1 MYATRLTRLCW
12 ILALVAAFG
21 AAHDADAQPD
31 QEERPDES
39 FSTTRLQTHV
49 AYLASDLF
57 EGRAPGTRGAQLAA
71 KYIAGELSDLG
82 VEPAADDGSFYQRV
96 PMHAGKP
103 LPSSALVVHNDAGD
117 TTLALGEDYVLLR
130 TGVETF
136 VPEPKPLVFAG
147 YGIAAPEFD
156 YNDYQSIDVADKI
169 VVLLEG
175 DPPSDNPNYFN
186 GANPSLYAN
195 PDAKRRLAMAR
206 GAAGTV
212 FVPLPDEIESW
223 DRVRDDF
230 AFERVRLAYSAA
242 SHLSLALNPDAADLF
257 FVGTGISLGD
267 LAKMKRE
274 NRVRSFPLAA
284 SLSFAGEFLR
294 RDFVDANVVGLL
306 PGSDPDFADEYVLVS
321 AHYDHL
327 GVGPAVEG
335 DSIYNGALD
344 NAIGVAGVLEL
355 ARALKRDAPRRSIL
369 FVLTAGE
376 EKGLLGATF
385 YVDHPIRPLYKTVA
399 NVNVDGLATFGE
411 PVNFVGLGGE
421 YSTLGETLRRVASR
435 LGKRV
440 VETPPLFERNDA
452 FARSDQIAF
461 ASAGVPAIITIDAPP
476 FKGETRR
483 ESLEKIDRYM
493 GEIYHT
499 PFDDLDQPIDYDA
512 AVVHLELVRSLI
524 LEIANADEAPEWR
537 EGAPFVHARLLSRAE
552 GE

>member
-1 MYATRLTRLCW
+1 MHATRHTPTFW
-12 ILALVAAFG
+12 ILALIAAVG
-21 AAHDADAQPD
+21 TTTDARGQSDAP
-31 QEERPDES
+31 
-39 FSTTRLQTHV
+39 FSTKRLQTHV

-71 KYIAGELSDLG
+71 KYVAGELSDLG
-82 VEPAADDGSFYQRV
+82 IEPAADDGSFYQRV
-96 PMHAGKP
+96 PMHAGKA
-103 LPSSALVVHNDAGD
+103 LPSSRLLVQTDDGD

-136 VPEPKPLVFAG
+136 VPNPKPLVFAG
-147 YGIAAPEFD
+147 YGITAPEYD
-156 YNDYQSIDVADKI
+156 YNDYQTIDVANKI
-169 VVLLEG
+169 VVALEG
-175 DPPSDNPNYFN
+175 DPPSDDPEYFN
-186 GANPSLYAN
+186 GANPSLYAS

-212 FVPLPDEIESW
+212 FVPLPDEITSW

-230 AFERVRLAYSAA
+230 DFERVRLAYSAA
-242 SHLSLALNPDAADLF
+242 SHLSLAINPDAADLLF
-257 FVGTGISLGD
+257 AGSGVSIDD
-267 LAKMKRE
+267 LAAMKRE
-274 NRVRSFPLAA
+274 NRVRSFPLAT
-284 SLSFAGEFLR
+284 SMSFAGEFLR

-306 PGSDPDFADEYVLVS
+306 PGADPDLADEYVLVS

-344 NAIGVAGVLEL
+344 NAVGVAGVLEL
-355 ARALKRDAPRRSIL
+355 ARALKQNAPRRSVL
-369 FVLTAGE
+369 FILTAGE

-411 PVNFVGLGGE
+411 PVNYVGLGGE

-461 ASAGVPAIITIDAPP
+461 ASAGVPSIITIDAPP
-476 FKGETRR
+476 FKGTTRE
-483 ESLEKIDRYM
+483 ESVARIDRYM

-512 AVVHLELVRSLI
+512 AATHLELLRAFV
-524 LEIANADEAPEWR
+524 LEIANADEAPEWY